1 MRLTFAFALAALTAG
16 SLAMIRPALLTE
28 EERKAAR
35 GIRESRWRSDV
46 RFLSS
51 DLLEGRAPGTRG
63 DELAREFVAARFEA
77 IGLEP
82 GAPGGG
88 FAQPVP
94 LVGVT
99 SHAPRE
105 LRVSGGKSDVALRLG
120 DDYVAWSNTPEPEAR
135 AEGAEIVFVGYG
147 IVAPE
152 FAWDDFKDADLRGK
166 LLLVMND
173 DPSNDPALF
182 AGKKRLYY
190 GRWDYKFRIAAER
203 GAAGAILIH
212 TTPSAGYGWSV
223 VQSSWSGE
231 QLSLAAAPA
240 AELPVKAWATEE
252 ACRRIAR
259 LAGQDL
265 DALRASAER
274 RDFRPLPLGVRA
286 DLVLRNDVARRESAN
301 VIGRLAGSDPALARE
316 AVLFTAHHDH
326 YGTKPAAVGGA
337 PEVYNGALDNASGV
351 ATLLA
356 VAEAFASLPERPRR
370 SILFASLTAEEQ
382 GLLGSLHLARHLPV
396 APGLVAA
403 NVNLDGASIWG
414 RTRDVSVI
422 GLGKSSLDD
431 WVRALAEMQGRS
443 VAAEADPDKGS
454 YYRSDHLS
462 FARIGIPAVYLE
474 AGTDVRDRPPG
485 WGRER
490 RQAWE
495 DQNYHRPSDDLT
507 REWDVSGAVEDAQ
520 LVFLLGL
527 KVANAQQPPSW
538 RAGDEFEAARRRALA
553 DLGR

>member
-1 MRLTFAFALAALTAG
+1 LTAA

-63 DELAREFVAARFEA
+63 DELAREYVAARFEA

-82 GAPGGG
+82 GAPGGR
-88 FAQPVP
+88 FEQAVP

-105 LRVSGGKSDVALRLG
+105 LRVTRGKEAVALQLT
-120 DDYVAWSNTPEPEAR
+120 DDYLAWSNTAAADSR
-135 AEGAEIVFVGYG
+135 VADAEIVFVGYG

-152 FAWDDFKDADLRGK
+152 YAWDDFKDADLRGK

-173 DPSNDPALF
+173 DPSRDPALF
-182 AGKKRLYY
+182 AGKKRLSY
-190 GRWDYKFRIAAER
+190 GRWDYKFQAAAEK

-231 QLSLAAAPA
+231 QLSLDASAGP
-240 AELPVKAWATEE
+240 ELAVKAWATEE

-265 DALRASAER
+265 DALRERAER
-274 RDFRPLPLGVRA
+274 RDFRPVPLGVRA
-286 DLVLRNDVARRESAN
+286 SLALRNDVARRESAN
-301 VIGRLAGSDPALARE
+301 VIGRLEGGDPTLARE

-326 YGTKPAAVGGA
+326 YGTKPATEGGK

-382 GLLGSLHLARHLPV
+382 GLLGSRHLARHLPL

-403 NVNLDGASIWG
+403 NLNLDGASIWG

-443 VAAEADPDKGS
+443 VAPEAYPDKGS
-454 YYRSDHLS
+454 FYRSDHLS

-474 AGTDVRDRPPG
+474 AGSDVRDRPPG

-495 DQNYHRPSDDLT
+495 DANYHRPTDDLT
-507 REWDVSGAVEDAQ
+507 PEWDTSGAVEDAQ

-553 DLGR
+553 DIGR